1 MKRIIIFYVLM
12 AAFGYSTTFA
22 QQSPITVKKS
32 NTRHGP
38 EKGSLI
44 IIGGGGSTP
53 AIWAKFL
60 QLAGGKD
67 KANIVVVTT
76 ASGDSAEFSQGTVR
90 SVKRS
95 TGVENVTLLHTGDL
109 EVANSDKFV
118 DAINKATAVFFDGG
132 RQWRPAQSYLNT
144 KAHQAFIDLLNRGG
158 VIAGSSAGAS
168 IQGSFLWRGD
178 TEGAHIQV
186 GDHTQGLG
194 FLKNS
199 AIDQHLL
206 TRNRQ
211 FDLVDFIKQAP
222 EIIGI
227 GLEQATAILVQKDTL
242 EVIGKSYVLIY
253 DYNTIIGNGV
263 KHVVNDKE
271 IYTASSGPFFFLHEG
286 QKYDL
291 KNRRV
296 IDPPSTAAEKAAL
309 AAKTV
314 KKTSTAKKVNKPA
327 ATPATAKLNN

>member
-1 MKRIIIFYVLM
+1 MKKIIAFYVIVAL
-12 AAFGYSTTFA
+12 FGYHVA
-22 QQSPITVKKS
+22 QAQESPITVKKS
-32 NTRHGP
+32 TTRHGP

-60 QLAGGKD
+60 ELAGGKE
-67 KANIVVVTT
+67 KARIVVVTT
-76 ASGDSAEFSQGTVR
+76 ATGDSAEFSQSSIR
-90 SVKRS
+90 SVKKN

-118 DAINKATAVFFDGG
+118 EAINNATAVVFDGG

-144 KAHQAFIDLLNRGG
+144 KAHQAFLDLLNRGG

-178 TEGAHIQV
+178 TEGAQVQV

-211 FDLVDFIKQAP
+211 FDLTDFIRQAP
-222 EIIGI
+222 SLIGI
-227 GLEQATAILVQKDTL
+227 GLEQATAVWVHRDTL
-242 EVIGKSYVLIY
+242 EVIGKSYVVIY

-263 KHVVNDKE
+263 KHVVNNE
-271 IYTASSGPFFFLHEG
+271 EVFTSSSGPFFLLHEG
-286 QKYDL
+286 QRYDL
-291 KNRRV
+291 KNRSV
-296 IDPPSTAAEKAAL
+296 IETATATKQQPAKGKNGSKLTKTTSTAASDEDE
-309 AAKTV
+309 
-314 KKTSTAKKVNKPA
+314 N
-327 ATPATAKLNN
+327 